1 MGYALKI
8 YEAFREYGEEKA
20 RVLAEAFE
28 ELEKRYPQILNMTTM
43 QDLSEAE
50 LKLTKEI
57 EQVRLEVEEVRKEVK
72 EVELKLTERIEQVK
86 LEVEKVRKEAKE
98 TELKLTKEIEQVRLE
113 FTKEIEEVRLGIEQT
128 RSSLVKWMFVFWTG
142 QIVAVAGLLKL
153 FLR

>member
-28 ELEKRYPQILNMTTM
+28 ELEKRYPQTLNMTTR

-57 EQVRLEVEEVRKEVK
+57 EQVRLEVEETRKEV
-72 EVELKLTERIEQVK
+72 
-86 LEVEKVRKEAKE
+86 KE
-98 TELKLTKEIEQVRLE
+98 TELKLIKEIEQVRLE
-113 FTKEIEEVRLGIEQT
+113 FTKEIEEVRLEIEQT
-128 RSSLVKWMFVFWTG
+128 KSSLIKWMFVFWTG
-142 QIVAVAGLLKL
+142 QIVAIAGLLKL

>member
-28 ELEKRYPQILNMTTM
+28 ELEKRYPQILNMTTR

-50 LKLTKEI
+50 LKLIKEI
-57 EQVRLEVEEVRKEVK
+57 EETRKEVK
-72 EVELKLTERIEQVK
+72 EV
-86 LEVEKVRKEAKE
+86 
-98 TELKLTKEIEQVRLE
+98 ELKLTKEIEQVRLE
-113 FTKEIEEVRLGIEQT
+113 FTKEIEEVRLEIEQT
-128 RSSLVKWMFVFWTG
+128 KSSLIKWMFVFWTG